1 LGRGADRFIRATNA
15 TLWIVL
21 GVMAVWSIMVAL
33 LILAT

>member
-1 LGRGADRFIRATNA
+1 VGRVDRFIRATNV

-33 LILAT
+33 IILAS